1 VAPFASLVELL
12 ADPRVSV
19 EVADGR
25 RALAREERRYDVVEV
40 DALYLTSAGAGNLY
54 SVEFFE
60 LVARRLKPG
69 GLVCSQ
75 KPSRRVGLTFAEAL
89 PLVLDFGNMV
99 VGSNQP
105 IPIDVARWQERLR
118 SPALARRFDEE
129 TLAGIDARLAG
140 VVPGARNPTARV
152 GMNRD
157 LFPRDEFG
165 TPAGW

>member
-1 VAPFASLVELL
+1 
-12 ADPRVSV
+12 VSV
-19 EVADGR
+19 EAADGR
-25 RALAREERRYDVVEV
+25 QVLARDERRYDVIEV
-40 DALYLTSAGAGNLY
+40 DALHLTAAGSGNLY

-60 LVARRLKPG
+60 LCARRLRPG

-89 PLVLDFGNMV
+89 PHVLDFGNMV

-105 IPIDVARWQERLR
+105 IPIDVAAWEARLHA
-118 SPALARRFDEE
+118 PGVVRRFDEE
-129 TLAGIDARLAG
+129 SRAGISERLAG
-140 VVPGARNPTARV
+140 VAPGVRNPTARV
-152 GMNRD
+152 GFNRD